1 MKNLKI
7 GILGLGYVG
16 LPLCISFAKKYKV
29 IGFDSNKK
37 RVSQLNKKQDY
48 TKEIS
53 KSELLNTKANFTNDL
68 NSIAECNF
76 YIIAVPTPINRNKKP
91 DLSALILASKNVGQ
105 VIKKGDTVVFEST
118 VYPGVTEEICIP
130 EIEKISKLIP
140 KKDFFYGYSP
150 ERINP
155 GDKNRSLEKIIKI
168 TSGCTKKSAKF
179 IDEVYRK
186 VIKAGTHI
194 ASSVKVAEAA
204 KVIENTQRDVNIAL
218 INELAMIFNLEGIN
232 TSEVLE
238 AAKTKWNF
246 IDFNPGLVG
255 GHCIGVDPY
264 YLTYRSR
271 MLGHEPKLVLAGR
284 EINDQMGNYVSK
296 KVKKIFQSKKINHKG
311 NILIMGL
318 TFKEDCPDIR
328 NTKVVDIVKE
338 LSRDHNVE
346 VFDPVANSKEAEKHL
361 SIKTIKKVKKN
372 FYDCVIIAV
381 AHKEFRKLKFKEL
394 FSYGNK
400 ECIFIDIKS
409 IFPKKERI
417 YQI

>member
-296 KVKKIFQSKKINHKG
+296 KVKKSFNQKKLIIKAIF
-311 NILIMGL
+311 
-318 TFKEDCPDIR
+318 
-328 NTKVVDIVKE
+328 
-338 LSRDHNVE
+338 
-346 VFDPVANSKEAEKHL
+346 
-361 SIKTIKKVKKN
+361 
-372 FYDCVIIAV
+372 
-381 AHKEFRKLKFKEL
+381 
-394 FSYGNK
+394 
-400 ECIFIDIKS
+400 
-409 IFPKKERI
+409 
-417 YQI
+417 